1 MSELVTFLGGLGPWL
16 LVPLI
21 LLALLLIGYFDLY
34 CTQPECRMLVALK
47 EDKLAARALVWT
59 IGDKTFMDRV
69 YYIEDSLYNIFV
81 NYAKENK

>member
-34 CTQPECRMLVALK
+34 CQAMRPPVGTLE
-47 EDKLAARALVWT
+47 W
-59 IGDKTFMDRV
+59 I
-69 YYIEDSLYNIFV
+69 SN
-81 NYAKENK
+81 